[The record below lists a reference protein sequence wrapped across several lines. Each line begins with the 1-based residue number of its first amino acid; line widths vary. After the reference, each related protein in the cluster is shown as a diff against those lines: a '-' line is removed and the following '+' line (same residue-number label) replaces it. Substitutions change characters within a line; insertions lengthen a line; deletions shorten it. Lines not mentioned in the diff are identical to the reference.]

1 MRPHGT
7 WLPPLWA
14 PRLATPATLSLCG
27 ASVSHVSPGA
37 SLLGWSLCLPG
48 CVSSA
53 RLAPSCLG
61 SQVDALP
68 SCPPA
73 RGCHPCAPFPPS
85 ATMRPRASR
94 YVSPASRCCAHAIA
108 RPDTRKPSDA
118 PGSRDVRAS
127 GFPGEEPSSPVLLRR
142 ESGEGIG
149 PRDAVSTIPHADVS
163 LLLRTQGPVAPTAR
177 ICPPR
182 SFWARV
188 AWVMGVDGAT
198 GGGRWCALPWSPACG
213 PRPGCPS
220 QCAGVRRRP

>member
-68 SCPPA
+68 SCP
-73 RGCHPCAPFPPS
+73 R
-85 ATMRPRASR
+85 
-94 YVSPASRCCAHAIA
+94 VSPLCSLPAQRHHAASSQQICVPC
-108 RPDTRKPSDA
+108 
-118 PGSRDVRAS
+118 
-127 GFPGEEPSSPVLLRR
+127 
-142 ESGEGIG
+142 
-149 PRDAVSTIPHADVS
+149 VS
-163 LLLRTQGPVAPTAR
+163 LL
-177 ICPPR
+177 CPR
-182 SFWARV
+182 H
-188 AWVMGVDGAT
+188 
-198 GGGRWCALPWSPACG
+198 
-213 PRPGCPS
+213 S
-220 QCAGVRRRP
+220 QA